1 MTERDRKKEGEEKR
15 GETEAGNGSGLV
27 RVDWRA
33 ELEAHER
40 PAGSGDRQEFA
51 KSRSGRERRVL
62 ISGVCGSCLGPM
74 DEGVRP
80 TLCDGCR
87 RLAAGTIRRIARG
100 RL

>member
-1 MTERDRKKEGEEKR
+1 MTERDRKKEGEEKGSR
-15 GETEAGNGSGLV
+15 GPGLGSGLV

-87 RLAAGTIRRIARG
+87 RLAAGTIRRLARG